1 MARAAID
8 YDSGTIGKTC
18 ECKDHECRNS
28 ELCACKQC
36 DEAGCPGGKCSPAAL
51 MICDMKGN
59 GIEWNELKSIQNIS
73 NDETIV
79 RNKVDIYRMAR
90 FFIEVHT
97 GSSFFFDEVRFIV
110 GTRGGT

>member
-1 MARAAID
+1 MELKGFRVKFLSAKDIKD
-8 YDSGTIGKTC
+8 FYLTSHPEYDDTTYDLG
-18 ECKDHECRNS
+18 EE
-28 ELCACKQC
+28 
-36 DEAGCPGGKCSPAAL
+36 
-51 MICDMKGN
+51 
-59 GIEWNELKSIQNIS
+59 EWNELKSIQNIS

-90 FFIEVHT
+90 FFIEVHK